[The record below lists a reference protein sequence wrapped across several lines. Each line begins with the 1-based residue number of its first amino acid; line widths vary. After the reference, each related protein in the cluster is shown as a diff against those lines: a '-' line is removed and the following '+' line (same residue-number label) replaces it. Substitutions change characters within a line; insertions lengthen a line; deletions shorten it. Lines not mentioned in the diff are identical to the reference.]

1 MTRAS
6 RTPISAATAARQLV
20 LAGRWRTLP
29 SRDTEAK
36 IRMAL
41 RSRHPWVLPLLPTD
55 AMDALVAL
63 GQPGGRCGWC
73 HAPAG
78 LARNEITTAILGT
91 GCGSCQ
97 IAGEAAAVLV
107 RERPHVRQLVAA
119 GFKPEASANLRSAE
133 QVADYTRRL
142 RALDRAKLPPRPTP
156 EPAYYQRRPWPAGAA
171 R

>member
-6 RTPISAATAARQLV
+6 QNLISAAKAARQLV

-29 SRDTEAK
+29 TRDTEAK

-41 RSRHPWVLPLLPTD
+41 RSRRPWVLPLLPTD

-78 LARNEITTAILGT
+78 LPRNEVTSAILGD
-91 GCGSCQ
+91 GCTSCRV
-97 IAGEAAAVLV
+97 AWEAAAAAV

-119 GFKPEASANLRSAE
+119 GFRPEAAANLRTPE
-133 QVADYTRRL
+133 QIADYTRRL
-142 RALDRAKLPPRPTP
+142 RVLDRAKLPPRPIP
-156 EPAYYQRRPWPAGAA
+156 EPAYYQRRPWPAGAV